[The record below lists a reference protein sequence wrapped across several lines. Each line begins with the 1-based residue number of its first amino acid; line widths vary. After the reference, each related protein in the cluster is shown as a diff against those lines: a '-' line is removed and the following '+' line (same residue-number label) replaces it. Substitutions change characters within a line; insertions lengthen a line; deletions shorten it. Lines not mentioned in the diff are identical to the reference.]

1 MAGRHAAGMRICG
14 AVMISRVHIE
24 NFKSLV
30 NFDLPPK
37 EHQLGGFTCLI
48 GLNGAGKSTLLQAFD
63 FIAHVATGEVQ
74 NWLKN
79 REWKKAELVSQ
90 LGKRNPVITFTVEM
104 QSASGQMLDW
114 HARFNTQFLKC
125 TAETVR
131 YNREPIL
138 KLEDGRLF
146 LATQETA
153 QRFDKV
159 PFEFQ
164 GSVFST
170 LKLDSAHPGIAE
182 LKKQLQSL
190 RSLELLSPQLMRKK
204 ARSAQDIGPSG
215 EKLSPFLDQLSGEAK
230 TKLLGMLQDFYP
242 QLKSWNVRGFRA
254 GWKILRIHEQF
265 PDSGFFE
272 AGHINDGFLRVIAI
286 LAQAFTEDSFL
297 LLDEIENGISP
308 AVVERLMDFL
318 VSLGKQGKQVVV
330 TTHSPVILN
339 FLDDKVAREGVILL
353 YKTRGGCTRS
363 VYYFDQPETR
373 DKLRALGPGEVFVD
387 TDLRKMI
394 QRLVTDPTNNAFEA
408 TTGP

>member
-1 MAGRHAAGMRICG
+1 
-14 AVMISRVHIE
+14 MISRVHIE

-30 NFDLPPK
+30 DFDLPPK
-37 EHQLGGFTCLI
+37 GRTLGGFTCLI

-63 FIAHVATGEVQ
+63 FIAHVATGDVQ

-79 REWKKAELVSQ
+79 REWKKTELVSQ

-104 QSASGQMLDW
+104 KSSSGQTLDW
-114 HARFNTQFLKC
+114 HARFNTQLLKC
-125 TAETVR
+125 TMETVR
-131 YNREPIL
+131 CNSEPIL

-146 LATQETA
+146 VANHDTA

-170 LKLDSAHPGIAE
+170 LKLDAAHTGIAE
-182 LKKQLQSL
+182 VKTQLSNL

-204 ARSAQDIGPSG
+204 ARAAQDIGASG
-215 EKLSPFLDQLSGEAK
+215 EKLSPFLDQLSDEAK
-230 TKLLGMLQDFYP
+230 TKLLGMLQEFYP
-242 QLKSWNVRGFRA
+242 QLKTWNVKGFRA

-286 LAQAFTEDSFL
+286 LAQAFTEHSFL
-297 LLDEIENGISP
+297 LLDEIENGINP

-318 VSLGKQGKQVVV
+318 VSLGEKGKQVIV
-330 TTHSPVILN
+330 TTHSPLILN
-339 FLDDKVAREGVILL
+339 FLDDRIAREAVILI
-353 YKTRGGCTRS
+353 YKTEGGCTRS
-363 VYYFDQPETR
+363 VLYFDQPETR
-373 DKLRALGPGEVFVD
+373 HKLRALGPGEIFVD
-387 TDLRKMI
+387 TDLQKMI
-394 QRLVTDPTNNAFEA
+394 RRLVTGSTNREVEK
-408 TTGP
+408 TDRQ

>member
-1 MAGRHAAGMRICG
+1 
-14 AVMISRVHIE
+14 MISRIHIE

-30 NFDLPPK
+30 DFDLPPQG
-37 EHQLGGFTCLI
+37 HALPQFTCLI

-74 NWLKN
+74 NWLKT
-79 REWKKAELVSQ
+79 REWKKTELVSQ
-90 LGKRNPVITFTVEM
+90 LGKRNPVITFTIEM
-104 QSASGQMLDW
+104 KSSSGQIMDW
-114 HARFNTQFLKC
+114 HARFNTQLLKC
-125 TAETVR
+125 TTEIVR
-131 YNREPIL
+131 YGNEPIL

-146 LATQETA
+146 VSNYETA

-182 LKKQLQSL
+182 IKAQLHHL

-204 ARSAQDIGPSG
+204 ARAAQDIGPSG

-242 QLKSWNVRGFRA
+242 QLKTWNVKGFRA

-286 LAQAFTEDSFL
+286 LAQAFTEHSFL
-297 LLDEIENGISP
+297 LLDEIENGINP

-318 VSLGKQGKQVVV
+318 VSLGDKGKQVIV
-330 TTHSPVILN
+330 TTHSPLILN
-339 FLDDKVAREGVILL
+339 FLDDEVAREAVMLL
-353 YKTRGGCTRS
+353 YKTENGCTRS
-363 VYYFDQPETR
+363 VLYFDQPETR
-373 DKLRALGPGEVFVD
+373 DKLRALGPGEIFID

-394 QRLVTDPTNNAFEA
+394 RRLVTSSKNNAVEA
-408 TTGP
+408 TKPK